1 QATRHVRH
9 VLSMDHGCTAFGVL
23 ALPKSIPRVSGS
35 SWVSRGMKRKQ
46 NGWGWQGG
54 WQAGWAGAWQRE
66 DWRDWKSGGAAS
78 KKPFWRRFV
87 DPSDNPEV
95 IQWCRERVQA
105 FLDSGRSQEE
115 MEWLSNEYRNTIR
128 SLAPEMGAAWIKVSK
143 GIYALACS
151 KENLE
156 PVRLRQRLVEEVRK
170 SCMKAGGS
178 CKASWVW
185 RDIPQDLWV
194 SAATTLKLRNI
205 KSLPDVCPQEC
216 QDAQLRLS
224 KSTFK
229 VGEADDFEDA
239 LHVHFDASHLAAAA
253 GVVAAASRAPRRQR
267 SAQDAQGLD
276 FLRRPSMAMG
286 PEDLRREQERP
297 GYVKMLPMRQHLPA
311 FHMAKEI
318 CSSVRDNQVT
328 LILGAT
334 GCGKTTQIPQFLLE
348 DCTLRGEPC
357 RLVATQP
364 RRISAVS
371 VADRVATERGQTLG
385 ESVAFKIRFEDE
397 ITETTQVIFCTV
409 GILLKVMQSNQ
420 YLEGATHIVVDEVHE
435 RGLHTDFLL
444 ILLRRLLKER
454 PELRVVLMSATVDPS
469 AFQAYFEGINTV
481 SIPGKTNYP
490 IEELFLE
497 DFLLQLPE
505 LGGWRSNRQIRS
517 SPFSQKPLAVPLD
530 WEGVAAVLGESALV
544 EEVVRVHNEMAD
556 VIDLE
561 LVLRVVKMIHQGG
574 EEGGILIFMPG
585 WAEIKEIID
594 RLKGQSFAGDLVIHA
609 LHSRLPTWE
618 QKQIFQSPPE
628 GQRKVVVATVLAETS
643 ITVEDVVYVI
653 DPGRSR
659 TTFFNEQTMIS
670 ALRTV
675 WYSKANG
682 FQRRGRAGRC
692 RPGVWYRLYTS
703 MQWDAMEEYEL
714 PEMLRSPLEELCL
727 EVASLG
733 LGVPEEFLQE
743 AISPPRAEVLQHA
756 VELLQRLGAVEGRG
770 ETVTPLGAKL
780 AKLQV
785 HPMLAKLLLLA
796 APFRCFDMML
806 TICASLGYKPPFIC
820 PMGMEKA
827 ANKVLHEVPEDHADH
842 QARANACKAVLT
854 AGLYPNLAW
863 LHGKGRGKTLQNL
876 PVKPHPGSVNAAES
890 HCLMVFYEIQ
900 ETTDRWLYD
909 STVIGAAPLLLFAP
923 ALTEVHRKQRVV
935 FELERWHM
943 AVDVRVADELL
954 KLRRLLASFVNDV
967 VGERLTPT
975 QLQAA
980 EALQKV
986 FAEQVETTG
995 GTEDEAEGGDGENSA
1010 NNSVIEDAWDSQPQA

>member
-1 QATRHVRH
+1 
-9 VLSMDHGCTAFGVL
+9 
-23 ALPKSIPRVSGS
+23 
-35 SWVSRGMKRKQ
+35 
-46 NGWGWQGG
+46 
-54 WQAGWAGAWQRE
+54 
-66 DWRDWKSGGAAS
+66 
-78 KKPFWRRFV
+78 
-87 DPSDNPEV
+87 
-95 IQWCRERVQA
+95 
-105 FLDSGRSQEE
+105 
-115 MEWLSNEYRNTIR
+115 
-128 SLAPEMGAAWIKVSK
+128 
-143 GIYALACS
+143 
-151 KENLE
+151 
-156 PVRLRQRLVEEVRK
+156 
-170 SCMKAGGS
+170 MKAGGS

-385 ESVAFKIRFEDE
+385 ESVAFKIRFEENKIIRFDE

-594 RLKGQSFAGDLVIHA
+594 RLKDRTPGQSFAGDLVIHA